1 MPILNEEP
9 MTKQQGKTGDSFDVT
24 VLRLGH
30 RLVRDE
36 RTSTHIGL
44 VARAFG
50 AKRLILTGSDD
61 RTADSINRV
70 KERWGGQFQVD
81 YYRNWRDVLS
91 KWDGLI
97 VHLTMYGEVLDSAL
111 DRIRT
116 KLIEKDKKSI
126 LLVVGAEK
134 VPAEIYDLSHYNVSV
149 GSQPH
154 SEVAALAVFLDRL
167 FMGEELYN
175 PFVNAK
181 MRIKPSLRKK
191 KVVTASED

>member
-1 MPILNEEP
+1 
-9 MTKQQGKTGDSFDVT
+9 MTKQHGKTGDSLGVT

-50 AKRLILTGSDD
+50 ARRLILTGSDD
-61 RTADSINRV
+61 HTVDSINRV

-81 YYRNWRDVLS
+81 YYRNWREVLS
-91 KWDGLI
+91 KWEGII
-97 VHLTMYGEVLDSAL
+97 VHLTMYGEILDDAL
-111 DRIRT
+111 DKIRT
-116 KLIEKDKKSI
+116 KLDESNEKSI

-134 VPAEIYDLSHYNVSV
+134 VPAEIYELSDYNVSV

-181 MRIKPSLRKK
+181 MRIRPSLRKK
-191 KVVTASED
+191 KVVTVSED